1 MRTEKEIL
9 NDFEKLGYNRVKLLG
24 ANFYIQNSNIG
35 IEINTYYKK
44 YEKYEYGIKTKL
56 DCFLS
61 QPITM
66 KEHKLLNELFE
77 LWGWLDNEK
86 ETKRKSNYDKVL
98 ELLSYAGVDEDFL
111 IDFDTEIQ
119 EIVDKLNAYDLIRAA
134 RKEEDK
140 NEKST
145 NSRNN

>member
-1 MRTEKEIL
+1 
-9 NDFEKLGYNRVKLLG
+9 
-24 ANFYIQNSNIG
+24 
-35 IEINTYYKK
+35 
-44 YEKYEYGIKTKL
+44 
-56 DCFLS
+56 
-61 QPITM
+61 M
-66 KEHKLLNELFE
+66 K
-77 LWGWLDNEK
+77 D
-86 ETKRKSNYDKVL
+86 NYDKIL